1 MEKTGKSWWVM
12 RDLNPRHL
20 RCERMALVPTYRNPP
35 KNTLS
40 IQAKFQARPS
50 KSGSSGFSEPERTS
64 SQDAPRKMDGMDGA
78 FSPLSDALLAVITW
92 PLVGVTIAFL
102 GLLRAAEWALKPRL
116 IYATIGSVLVL
127 SLAVI
132 WAVSRANG
140 M

>member
-1 MEKTGKSWWVM
+1 MENTGKS
-12 RDLNPRHL
+12 L
-20 RCERMALVPTYRNPP
+20 RR
-35 KNTLS
+35 
-40 IQAKFQARPS
+40 
-50 KSGSSGFSEPERTS
+50 
-64 SQDAPRKMDGMDGA
+64 RKVDGMDGA
-78 FSPLSDALLAVITW
+78 FSPLSDAILAVITW

-132 WAVSRANG
+132 WAVSTANG